1 MDNEEDARY
10 LLEFHRIYEQKL
22 SKILLQA
29 GKGLER
35 VATKVTDDIDL
46 LAFVIHEST
55 VSRQPPMWDLLSDGD
70 DDEDDDDGRP
80 PGAGIAACDIQPPTS
95 SIRDQRASQSP
106 MTADEQLQIT
116 LATINKVNDTTD
128 TLAEKE
134 ASRIFLKHATRL
146 CTNAKSSSNPSS
158 GPSNSPPVLR
168 STSNTDVGESITLP
182 PADVEAANTLL
193 NLSTAPANITDVDTL
208 AAEPEVQKE
217 DNVPAV
223 SKRKHK
229 ANPRKRKA
237 AVREEWNDS
246 DYPHHKHIG
255 PDGGDPLGISNPS
268 KGPAQVMEDMAPPA
282 RRRRTRR

>member
-1 MDNEEDARY
+1 MNNEEDAQY
-10 LLEFHRIYEQKL
+10 LLEFHQIYEQKL

-55 VSRQPPMWDLLSDGD
+55 VSRQPPLWDLLPDGD
-70 DDEDDDDGRP
+70 DDDDDGRS
-80 PGAGIAACDIQPPTS
+80 PGAVIAACDIQPPTS
-95 SIRDQRASQSP
+95 SVRDQRPPQSP

-116 LATINKVNDTTD
+116 LAMVNKVNDTTD
-128 TLAEKE
+128 TLAAME

-146 CTNAKSSSNPSS
+146 CTNAESSTDPFS

-168 STSNTDVGESITLP
+168 STPYTDVGESITPP
-182 PADVEAANTLL
+182 PADLEAANTLL
-193 NLSTAPANITDVDTL
+193 NLSTAPPNTTILDTL

-217 DNVPAV
+217 DNVPAA
-223 SKRKHK
+223 SKRKDK
-229 ANPRKRKA
+229 ANPKKRKA
-237 AVREEWNDS
+237 AVWEEWNDS

-268 KGPAQVMEDMAPPA
+268 KGPAQVMEEVAPPA